1 MRQRLVSLGEITM
14 TLVVK
19 RVKGHLYVYEQYRV
33 NGRVVTK
40 YIGPL
45 EELARIY
52 QIYRLEGQINY
63 KITKRDIKR
72 ISKAIAIDVVNLLR
86 KNEKTIKE
94 APGAGFEPAR
104 APWPTGSQGQPL
116 RPLGHPGLILIIC
129 FFYVHVI
136 FLTTIDYFVYGFR

>member
-1 MRQRLVSLGEITM
+1 M

-33 NGRVVTK
+33 GDKVITK

-52 QIYRLEGQINY
+52 QIYRLEGQVNY

-72 ISKAIAIDVVNLLR
+72 ISKAIAMDVVNLLWEQ
-86 KNEKTIKE
+86 EKKRLG

-104 APWPTGSQGQPL
+104 PVW
-116 RPLGHPGLILIIC
+116 
-129 FFYVHVI
+129 
-136 FLTTIDYFVYGFR
+136 